1 RLKTAGFFQESV
13 EHLGLDMWD
22 LLKHLWPD
30 FSQMLNGT
38 TNGISAWFWSFTC
51 FIFLLSLFFL
61 IKHYLNFI
69 ERNKALRSLLDG
81 QSRETLAYSRREILQ
96 RAQKL
101 NANNIGHLWQ
111 EFDESLVL
119 SSDKKQ
125 LFNSIDAE
133 HFFNAKTLATG
144 LTASRLLAATPS
156 FLVAIGVLGT
166 FVGLTIGLEGLVGNT
181 AEIETLK
188 SGINKLISGAAVAF
202 MTSVWGVTFSLLLNL
217 CEKLFERK
225 ALNDIQD
232 LQNRIDF
239 LYPRLPAEQSLVHI
253 AEYSKESKEALQELH
268 ERIGDRLQES
278 INGMSEAMQNA
289 LTDTLNNI
297 MGPAIQ
303 TLVHSTNQQSSQ
315 VMENLVSSFMEG
327 MSSAGRVQGEQ
338 LEKVAADVNIAVS
351 SMGERLEQLFSK
363 LSSQQTSS
371 LDAQDEQSKRF
382 QEQLQQLANS
392 ADERQGQLES
402 RFGKM
407 MGDLAQQHEQQQTTL
422 LEQQQKMLGSLGTA
436 SQQQI
441 EAMTSAVQQQQNT
454 LQDAVGKLLDNVSQQ
469 GAQADVREQ
478 IRQDKFQQQLT
489 DVTQQQQALLTAL
502 ADSVQAGQQQSRQM
516 AEQHQQL
523 LTRLQQVTDSAA
535 QSSKHMDSS
544 ANQLGLL
551 STNVRSAADLL
562 GQRLEQVTQ
571 QIEQAG
577 SQNAA
582 LTDQLK
588 QQAEMLARLQ
598 DGLLQGAERFEQA
611 ASEAR
616 HGFVEMKQTQQQ
628 FLTGV
633 RTEFNAL
640 GETLRSQVEAIE
652 KQAEQWL
659 QKYASEVSTQVHE
672 RMDQW
677 NKVSLEYA
685 TKMYHTAEAMSS
697 VLDELEQR

>member
-1 RLKTAGFFQESV
+1 
-13 EHLGLDMWD
+13 MWD

-315 VMENLVSSFMEG
+315 VMENLVGSFMEG

-338 LEKVAADVNIAVS
+338 LEKVAADVNTAVS
-351 SMGERLEQLFSK
+351 SMSERLEQLFNK
-363 LSSQQTSS
+363 LSTQQASS
-371 LDAQDEQSKRF
+371 LDAQDEQSRRF
-382 QEQLQQLANS
+382 QDQLQQLANS
-392 ADERQGQLES
+392 ADERQGLLES

-407 MGDLAQQHEQQQTTL
+407 MGDLAQQHDQQQTEL
-422 LEQQQKMLGSLGTA
+422 LVQQQKMLGSLGTA

-441 EAMTSAVQQQQNT
+441 EAITSAVQQQQNA

-478 IRQDKFQQQLT
+478 VRQEKFQQQLD

>member
-1 RLKTAGFFQESV
+1 
-13 EHLGLDMWD
+13 MWD
-22 LLKHLWPD
+22 LLKHLRPD

-38 TNGISAWFWSFTC
+38 TNGISAWFWLFTALIFFGSLTFLCWHYKSFLKR
-51 FIFLLSLFFL
+51 IRALS
-61 IKHYLNFI
+61 
-69 ERNKALRSLLDG
+69 SLLEG
-81 QSRETLAYSRREILQ
+81 QSRETLADSRREILQ
-96 RAQKL
+96 RAKKL
-101 NANNIGHLWQ
+101 DANNIGLLWQ

-125 LFNSIDAE
+125 LFNTIDAE
-133 HFFNAKTLATG
+133 HFFNAKNLATG
-144 LTASRLLAATPS
+144 LTSSRLLAATPS

-181 AEIETLK
+181 TEIETLK

-202 MTSVWGVTFSLLLNL
+202 MTSVWGVTFSLSLNL
-217 CEKLFERK
+217 IEKLFERS
-225 ALNDIQD
+225 ALNHIQD
-232 LQNRIDF
+232 LQNKIDF

-303 TLVHSTNQQSSQ
+303 TLVHSTSQQSSQ
-315 VMENLVSSFMEG
+315 VMENLVGSFMEG

-338 LEKVAADVNIAVS
+338 LEKVAADVNTAVS

-363 LSSQQTSS
+363 LSTQQASS
-371 LDAQDEQSKRF
+371 LDAQDEQSRRF

-441 EAMTSAVQQQQNT
+441 ETMTSAVQRQQNA

-478 IRQDKFQQQLT
+478 IRQEKFQQQLN
-489 DVTQQQQALLTAL
+489 DVAQQQQALLTAL
-502 ADSVQAGQQQSRQM
+502 AESVQAGQQQSRQM

-523 LTRLQQVTDSAA
+523 LVRLQQVTDSAA

-551 STNVRSAADLL
+551 STNVRSAAELL

-571 QIEQAG
+571 RIEQAG

-616 HGFVEMKQTQQQ
+616 NGFGEMKQTQQL

-652 KQAEQWL
+652 KQAEQWM

>member
-1 RLKTAGFFQESV
+1 
-13 EHLGLDMWD
+13 MWD

-454 LQDAVGKLLDNVSQQ
+454 LQDAVGKLLDNLSQQ

-659 QKYASEVSTQVHE
+659 QKYASEVSAQVHE

>member
-1 RLKTAGFFQESV
+1 MVLV
-13 EHLGLDMWD
+13 IHMLHL
-22 LLKHLWPD
+22 
-30 FSQMLNGT
+30 
-38 TNGISAWFWSFTC
+38 FT
-51 FIFLLSLFFL
+51 IPVFL

-181 AEIETLK
+181 SEIETLK

-202 MTSVWGVTFSLLLNL
+202 MTSVWGVAFSLLLNL

-454 LQDAVGKLLDNVSQQ
+454 LQDAVGKLLDNLSQQ